1 MSQIVFFNAK
11 MEIILIFLPIFNKIN
26 IMLDIKSILVLKI
39 LNKECPNGAYKIIDA
54 SDIISSMPSKYKIDS
69 DSLAHILN
77 YLERQDCISIKY
89 DDDNVYCISVMPYG
103 SEICQ
108 NCKQKEKVSVKKLP
122 PPLHYVIIFF
132 LCMTASFIAILLA
145 KLIKF

>member
-1 MSQIVFFNAK
+1 
-11 MEIILIFLPIFNKIN
+11 
-26 IMLDIKSILVLKI
+26 MLDIKSILVLKI

-69 DSLAHILN
+69 EALAHILN

-103 SEICQ
+103 SEICE
-108 NCKQKEKVSVKKLP
+108 NSKQKEKIANKKLP
-122 PPLHYVIIFF
+122 SLTYFLIIF
-132 LCMTASFIAILLA
+132 LLSMTASFIANILARL
-145 KLIKF
+145 LKF